1 MGYFCGLSYKWLMIM
16 KKLFIFLPLIAVASA
31 CVDWKSGS
39 GSEHF
44 EYSWGKASMCIEN
57 PIAPGESLC
66 YQIKFELDTLAA
78 GSDLAAGLSQVL
90 RDSVIYTTSCP
101 TVREAMKAFA
111 DMTEEEW
118 KKELAEIYSDE
129 LEYKDALQYY
139 YSVEGHPLEESQD
152 GVLSYQT
159 TTDCYLGGA
168 HGSYVVN
175 YYNFDV
181 KSGKLLS
188 IKDVIPEGKE
198 QEVLKAM
205 EEQLCKDWEAKDLA
219 DLQEKTG
226 ITMLGDLYLTNN
238 FFVKEDS
245 ILFLFNQYEIAP
257 YAAGL
262 ISVTVEKPEM
272 PD

>member
-1 MGYFCGLSYKWLMIM
+1 MGRTCGLSYKWFMIM
-16 KKLFIFLPLIAVASA
+16 KKLFIFLPLIAVVSA

-39 GSEHF
+39 SSEHV

-78 GSDLAAGLSQVL
+78 GSDLAAALSQVL
-90 RDSVIYTTSCP
+90 RDSVIYTTSHP

-139 YSVEGHPLEESQD
+139 YSVEGHPLEESQE

-159 TTDCYLGGA
+159 TTDCYL
-168 HGSYVVN
+168 
-175 YYNFDV
+175 
-181 KSGKLLS
+181 LS
-188 IKDVIPEGKE
+188 IRDVIPEGKE

-272 PD
+272 PN